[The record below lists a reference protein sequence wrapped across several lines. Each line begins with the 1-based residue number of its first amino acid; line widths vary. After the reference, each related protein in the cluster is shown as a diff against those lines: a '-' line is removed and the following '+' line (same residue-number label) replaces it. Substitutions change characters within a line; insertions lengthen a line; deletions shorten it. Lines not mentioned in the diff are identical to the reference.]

1 MSLVNKLREG
11 GLAPPSPSGTTK
23 GGVSGGLRSKLGEEL
38 AAMLEKVGRKVYAA
52 AMERT
57 RKAISDSLMANRPV
71 LAASLRQEF
80 GRRGSTHAKRAI
92 AEWLDEVVGEVLT
105 DVAEE
110 VYKDLPE
117 ISDALVEQV
126 SGEEDEAALPDEEEE
141 AVEVED
147 ETEEVEDDEPED
159 EEVPEE
165 EGGMGEYAA
174 QDPGSEELQAI
185 ADELEEIKAAGL
197 AQASRLAAAGDSD
210 SAAFLRMV
218 LDQL

>member
-1 MSLVNKLREG
+1 MSLVNKLRSG
-11 GLAPPSPSGTTK
+11 GLPPPLPSGTK

-57 RKAISDSLMANRPV
+57 RKAIAESLLANRPV

-80 GRRGSTHAKRAI
+80 GRRGAANAKRAI

-110 VYKDLPE
+110 VYKDLPN

-126 SGEEDEAALPDEEEE
+126 SGQEDEEE
-141 AVEVED
+141 VVP
-147 ETEEVEDDEPED
+147 TEE
-159 EEVPEE
+159 EESEELEE
-165 EGGMGEYAA
+165 EG
-174 QDPGSEELQAI
+174 QDEEMEEEPEPEELEEEPEEGATEELQAI

-197 AQASRLAAAGDSD
+197 AQAARLAAAGDPD
-210 SAAFLRMV
+210 SAAYCRMV
-218 LDQL
+218 MEQL

>member
-1 MSLVNKLREG
+1 MSLVNKLRSG
-11 GLAPPSPSGTTK
+11 GLPPPLPSGTK

-57 RKAISDSLMANRPV
+57 RKAIAESLLANRPV

-80 GRRGSTHAKRAI
+80 GRRGAANAKRAI

-110 VYKDLPE
+110 VYKDLPN

-126 SGEEDEAALPDEEEE
+126 SGQDDEDEAALPDEEEE
-141 AVEVED
+141 VEELEEEGQDEEMED
-147 ETEEVEDDEPED
+147 EEPED
-159 EEVPEE
+159 EGPMEEPEE
-165 EGGMGEYAA
+165 GAA
-174 QDPGSEELQAI
+174 EELQAI

-197 AQASRLAAAGDSD
+197 AQAARLAAAGDPD
-210 SAAFLRMV
+210 SAAYCRMV
-218 LDQL
+218 MDQL

>member
-11 GLAPPSPSGTTK
+11 GLPPPSPSGTK

-57 RKAISDSLMANRPV
+57 RKAIAESLLANRPV
-71 LAASLRQEF
+71 LAAGLRQEF
-80 GRRGSTHAKRAI
+80 GRRGATHAKQAI

-110 VYKDLPE
+110 VYKDLPN

-126 SGEEDEAALPDEEEE
+126 SGEDDEAALPDEEEE

-147 ETEEVEDDEPED
+147 EMEEDEPED

-165 EGGMGEYAA
+165 EGGIGEYSAA
-174 QDPGSEELQAI
+174 DPGSEELQAI
-185 ADELEEIKAAGL
+185 ADELEEIKAAGF
-197 AQASRLAAAGDSD
+197 AQAARLAAAGDPD
-210 SAAFLRMV
+210 SAAYCRMV
-218 LDQL
+218 MEQL

>member
-1 MSLVNKLREG
+1 MSLVNRLRSG
-11 GLAPPSPSGTTK
+11 GLPPPTPSGTK

-57 RKAISDSLMANRPV
+57 RKAIAESLLANRPV
-71 LAASLRQEF
+71 LAAGLRQEF
-80 GRRGSTHAKRAI
+80 GRRGATHAKQAI

-110 VYKDLPE
+110 VYKDLPN

-126 SGEEDEAALPDEEEE
+126 AGEDDENPFPPQEEDEEEVVEE
-141 AVEVED
+141 DEVE
-147 ETEEVEDDEPED
+147 EDPED

-165 EGGMGEYAA
+165 EGSVGEYSAEE
-174 QDPGSEELQAI
+174 PGSEELQAI
-185 ADELEEIKAAGL
+185 ADELEEIKAAGF
-197 AQASRLAAAGDSD
+197 AQAARLAAAGDSD
-210 SAAFLRMV
+210 SAAYCRMV
-218 LDQL
+218 MEQL

>member
-1 MSLVNKLREG
+1 MSLVNKLRSG
-11 GLAPPSPSGTTK
+11 GMPPPLPSGTK

-57 RKAISDSLMANRPV
+57 RKAIAESLLANRPV

-80 GRRGSTHAKRAI
+80 GRRGATNAKRAI

-110 VYKDLPE
+110 VYKDLPD

-126 SGEEDEAALPDEEEE
+126 SGQDEDEADEDALPDEEEMGE
-141 AVEVED
+141 EIAED
-147 ETEEVEDDEPED
+147 EMEDEDEAQED
-159 EEVPEE
+159 EEDI
-165 EGGMGEYAA
+165 GEAA
-174 QDPGSEELQAI
+174 VSPGSEELQAI

-197 AQASRLAAAGDSD
+197 AQAARLAAAGDPD
-210 SAAFLRMV
+210 SAAYCRMV
-218 LDQL
+218 MDQL

>member
-1 MSLVNKLREG
+1 MSLVNKLRGG
-11 GLAPPSPSGTTK
+11 GLAPPPPGRTK

-57 RKAISDSLMANRPV
+57 RKAIAESLLANRPV
-71 LAASLRQEF
+71 LAVSLRQEF
-80 GRRGSTHAKRAI
+80 GRRGATHAKQAI

-110 VYKDLPE
+110 VYKDLPN

-126 SGEEDEAALPDEEEE
+126 SGEEDEGAEPDEEELGE
-141 AVEVED
+141 EVEVEED
-147 ETEEVEDDEPED
+147 EMEDEEPED

-165 EGGMGEYAA
+165 PEEGTA
-174 QDPGSEELQAI
+174 DPGTEELQAI

-197 AQASRLAAAGDSD
+197 AQAARLAAAGDPD
-210 SAAFLRMV
+210 SAAYCRMV
-218 LDQL
+218 MDQL